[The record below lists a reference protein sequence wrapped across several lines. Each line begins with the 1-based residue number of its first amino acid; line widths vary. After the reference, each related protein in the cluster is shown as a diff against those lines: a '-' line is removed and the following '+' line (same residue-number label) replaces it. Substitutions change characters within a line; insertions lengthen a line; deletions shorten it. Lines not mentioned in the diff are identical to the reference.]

1 MDQIMLHI
9 FIKIFAAILIVIGI
23 AGLILPVVPGILL
36 ITTGA
41 ALLFGESIRKE

>member
-1 MDQIMLHI
+1 VLHI
-9 FIKIFAAILIVIGI
+9 LIKIAAVILIVTGI

-41 ALLFGESIRKE
+41 ALLFGESVRKE